1 MTSTLLTV
9 DEVSEY
15 LGVPKA
21 TIYSW
26 SSRGLGPR
34 RYKVGKYLR
43 YRRSDVDA
51 WVDQQAAPTTLV
63 FA

>member
-1 MTSTLLTV
+1 MDNLMTV
-9 DEVSEY
+9 EAVAEY

-21 TIYSW
+21 TLYGW

-43 YRRSDVDA
+43 YRRSNVDA
-51 WVDQQAAPTTLV
+51 WVDQQAAPTALLL
-63 FA
+63 A

>member
-1 MTSTLLTV
+1 MNDTMLSISDV
-9 DEVSEY
+9 AEY

-21 TIYSW
+21 TLYAW

-43 YRRSDVDA
+43 YRRADIDA
-51 WVDQQAAPTTLV
+51 WLDQHAAPSGPLT
-63 FA
+63 

>member
-1 MTSTLLTV
+1 MTSTLLTA

-63 FA
+63 LA